1 MRELPLLL
9 EVKEIASKQKK
20 NEIQQINEPK
30 LILLIV

>member
-20 NEIQQINEPK
+20 MRFNNSMSQN
-30 LILLIV
+30 

>member
-9 EVKEIASKQKK
+9 QVKEIASKQN

-30 LILLIV
+30 LIQLIV